1 MIWCHRLSNNKLQQ
15 ASESRDPRNRK
26 QLLTLLAPRTWPAE
40 RQSLNHHM
48 CTWLTCPFWTVS
60 PDPAS
65 FIKCATV
72 CGQQTNKQNPF
83 GVIPAL
89 TNGHGALLLGRLC
102 VTMSCFVFLSSHWM
116 SVLKWS
122 VCSNVSLAVG
132 PAVFSIKLSKLNCC
146 VLYDD
151 IAFLFQVKSRP
162 RPALNCGVK
171 VFSLTWA
178 EGRRTWAK
186 FDKYSLPVS
195 RVCQLFLPP
204 KSDKTL
210 FGWCISMKALQ
221 KSEHMEFFL
230 NHKQQHKANVRKKPH
245 TCDCFIKRNVYFSL
259 FFKLLSQTH
268 FSYFVCACVPAW
280 MCTFEKKCPWSS

>member
-1 MIWCHRLSNNKLQQ
+1 MVIWCHRLSNNKLQQ

-102 VTMSCFVFLSSHWM
+102 VTMSWLGVLFFCLLIGCLYWNDLCVLMFHWLLVLPCF
-116 SVLKWS
+116 
-122 VCSNVSLAVG
+122 
-132 PAVFSIKLSKLNCC
+132 KLNC
-146 VLYDD
+146 
-151 IAFLFQVKSRP
+151 Q
-162 RPALNCGVK
+162 N
-171 VFSLTWA
+171 
-178 EGRRTWAK
+178 
-186 FDKYSLPVS
+186 
-195 RVCQLFLPP
+195 
-204 KSDKTL
+204 
-210 FGWCISMKALQ
+210 
-221 KSEHMEFFL
+221 
-230 NHKQQHKANVRKKPH
+230 
-245 TCDCFIKRNVYFSL
+245 
-259 FFKLLSQTH
+259 
-268 FSYFVCACVPAW
+268 
-280 MCTFEKKCPWSS
+280 